1 MLRTH
6 SQPTSAAR
14 SSTGRHRGTA
24 GASMA
29 EARWDRWTTGGP
41 EDLGPHPHMTQS
53 ADDPDLGL
61 GSALAACHMACAWE
75 WQCVVTSINQPA
87 LMRILGVNNTLSAS
101 CTAAG
106 WC

>member
-29 EARWDRWTTGGP
+29 EARWDRRTTGGP

-61 GSALAACHMACAWE
+61 GSCFGCLPYGMRMGKASMTVRCDFDQSACSDE
-75 WQCVVTSINQPA
+75 N
-87 LMRILGVNNTLSAS
+87 LGSK
-101 CTAAG
+101 
-106 WC
+106 